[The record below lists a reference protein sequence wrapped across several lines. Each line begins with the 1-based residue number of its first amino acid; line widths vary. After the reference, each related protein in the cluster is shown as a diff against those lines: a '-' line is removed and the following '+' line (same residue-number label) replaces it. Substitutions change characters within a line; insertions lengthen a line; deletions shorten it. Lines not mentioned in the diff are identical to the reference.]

1 MLKKDKEVIKRWK
14 ENFEELLNEEFLR
27 EKIEWSLGMV
37 DLIRKKKSWS
47 VVRKMENKKVVG
59 LDGVSV
65 EVWKVLESLGIRRL
79 TKNFNKVLVEA

>member
-1 MLKKDKEVIKRWK
+1 MEREFWGIIKWRISER
-14 ENFEELLNEEFLR
+14 ENGVELEYGGFN
-27 EKIEWSLGMV
+27 
-37 DLIRKKKSWS
+37 KKKKAWS
-47 VVRKMENKKVVG
+47 VVRKMESKKVVG